1 MGALSIYKGDKVQE
15 SVTFPP
21 TRAGESSTIELS
33 LRNNLGTNVEISE
46 VILEDSEVFVESIT
60 KNIEPT
66 GKGTVI
72 LSWKPNKDRLF
83 PLNTKIKLKE
93 LIG

>member
-1 MGALSIYKGDKVQE
+1 MGAITIYKGDKVQE
-15 SVTFPP
+15 SVNFPP
-21 TRAGESSTIELS
+21 TRAGDSSTVELV
-33 LRNNLGTNVEISE
+33 LRNNLGNNVEISE
-46 VILEDSEVFVESIT
+46 VLLEDDEVFVESIT
-60 KNIEPT
+60 RNIGPT
-66 GKGTVI
+66 GTGAIK